1 MRKYR
6 SINEYLEAT
15 FQTRNDVINSI
26 AESAL
31 TILMFVDE
39 HSPFE
44 TSDIMNL
51 SQPLHTLYSIMTE
64 VNESINPQKP
74 ENE

>member
-1 MRKYR
+1 MEKYR
-6 SINEYLEAT
+6 SIKEYLEAT
-15 FQTRNDVINSI
+15 HQTRNDVINGI

-51 SQPLHTLYSIMTE
+51 SQPLQTLYSIMTE